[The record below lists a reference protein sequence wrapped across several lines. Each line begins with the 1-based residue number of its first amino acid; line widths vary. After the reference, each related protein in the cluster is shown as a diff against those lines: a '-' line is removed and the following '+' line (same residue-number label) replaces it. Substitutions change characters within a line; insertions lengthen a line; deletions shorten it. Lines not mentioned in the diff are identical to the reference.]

1 MRHVSRQGTLRGES
15 APSSSADTTDCGGN
29 LPAARSLLKRRAEQ
43 VRRSEQAFR
52 DVVVKGWDGALV
64 LDKHGYVRFL
74 NEAAK
79 EILGPRSERLVG
91 ANFGLPVVGRRGV
104 EIEIARGPADDRIA
118 EMRVIDG
125 PWDGERARIVLMR
138 DITETRSQSGDDRAS
153 ITWAVQQTTRALTDQ
168 GTERASAEELAQRLC
183 NALFELTPTTSVHTY
198 LRTASGDFLHVAEAG
213 PDADGTGLPER
224 FSTFEVDELLNG
236 AEDATVVGSAS
247 GEGHS
252 FVTRLAARMRLD
264 WLLVHGLR
272 HEGETIGLQIIGG
285 AECPRIRAKRI
296 VQESSRVAGLAIGG
310 ALLRREISRL
320 ERARSE
326 ILSMVSHELRSP
338 LHVILGYESLLREG
352 GLGELSNEQHD
363 ALVRIGRN
371 AQQLAGLI
379 ENTLTASRENTEQLP
394 GGTRE
399 VRPCDITIDIQDE
412 MSALYEDEDL
422 EILWDIPENLPR
434 LYTEPD
440 KLKIILR
447 NLVSNAVK
455 FTDEGT
461 VEISAERFGGG
472 LAITVADTGV
482 GIPADQL
489 ETIFEEF
496 RQAMPED
503 GKARGGVGL
512 GLYIVRRMTEKL
524 EGTIS
529 VVSEPGEGSAFT
541 VWLPLRV
548 GAVHA
553 AA

>member
-1 MRHVSRQGTLRGES
+1 
-15 APSSSADTTDCGGN
+15 
-29 LPAARSLLKRRAEQ
+29 
-43 VRRSEQAFR
+43 
-52 DVVVKGWDGALV
+52 VKGWDGALV

-79 EILGPRSERLVG
+79 EILGRQSERLVG

-104 EIEIARGPADDRIA
+104 EIEIARGRGDDRIA

-125 PWDGERARIVLMR
+125 PWHGERARIVLIR
-138 DITETRSQSGDDRAS
+138 DVTESRSRIGDDRGSIAS
-153 ITWAVQQTTRALTDQ
+153 AVRETTRALTEHDL
-168 GTERASAEELAQRLC
+168 EPASAEELAQRLC
-183 NALFELTPTTSVHTY
+183 NTLFEVAPITRVHTY
-198 LRTASGDFLHVAEAG
+198 LRAASGDFLHVADAGPEAG
-213 PDADGTGLPER
+213 GTGLPER
-224 FSTFEVDELLNG
+224 FSTFEVDELLVA
-236 AEDATVVGSAS
+236 AEDAPVMGSAS
-247 GEGHS
+247 GEGHP
-252 FVTRLAARMRLD
+252 FVSRLAARMRVD
-264 WLLVHGLR
+264 WLLVTGLR
-272 HEGETIGLQIIGG
+272 HEGETIGLQITGG
-285 AECPRIRAKRI
+285 ADGPQIKTKRI
-296 VQESSRVAGLAIGG
+296 VQESSRIGGLAIGG

-379 ENTLTASRENTEQLP
+379 ENTLTASRDNAEQLP

-399 VRPCDITIDIQDE
+399 VRPCDVTIDIQDE
-412 MSALYEDEDL
+412 LSALYEDKDL
-422 EILWDIPENLPR
+422 EILWDIPEHLPT

-455 FTDEGT
+455 FTDHGR
-461 VEISAERFGGG
+461 VEISAERLAGG

-489 ETIFEEF
+489 EAIFEEF
-496 RQAMPED
+496 RQARPED
-503 GKARGGVGL
+503 GTARGGIGL
-512 GLYIVRRMTEKL
+512 GLYIVRRLTEKL

-529 VVSEPGEGSAFT
+529 VVSDPGEGSTFT
-541 VWLPLRV
+541 LWLPLRV